1 MGADRCDRHEMPVTL
16 SLALRQCGGDAV
28 EQATAAPILLLAP
41 VTRAILFPVMAS
53 SVGRRT
59 HSQDVDH

>member
-1 MGADRCDRHEMPVTL
+1 MRPSRNARDPVAGT
-16 SLALRQCGGDAV
+16 AAVGGDAV

-41 VTRAILFPVMAS
+41 VTRAILFPLMAS